1 MTCSLHP
8 VVPLTSYHRNPVC
21 TWWGPV
27 EVSHLIYQDATSPA
41 TPSFAGNLA
50 CEMCVPGKTAQGSL
64 RSTRLKKRGLWRCA
78 HEKSCLDDGRISTQI
93 SRKAC
98 VAVTSLPL
106 ACVSLSLGWLVGSLA
121 RNTEVWIPII
131 ALKISDLMT
140 YP

>member
-27 EVSHLIYQDATSPA
+27 EVSHLIYQDATSPV
-41 TPSFAGNLA
+41 TPSFFAGNLA

-78 HEKSCLDDGRISTQI
+78 HEKSCLDDGRISIQPKYHVRFVWL
-93 SRKAC
+93 SHLSP
-98 VAVTSLPL
+98 SLVFL
-106 ACVSLSLGWLVGSLA
+106 CLSVGWLVAWRGIRKRGFLSSLS
-121 RNTEVWIPII
+121 RYQ
-131 ALKISDLMT
+131 IS
-140 YP
+140 